1 MAHPTRTRR
10 QFLAHTASGFGATWI
25 AAQWPAIAAV
35 HMHAAAAT
43 TNPRSLTFGFLTQD
57 EARDVEA
64 LAAQIVPSDDTP
76 GAREA
81 GALHFIDRSLH
92 TWAASIADP
101 FRSGCAI
108 SRRNSPPGTRTSRSL
123 RPTPRPRSRI

>member
-1 MAHPTRTRR
+1 MDRR
-10 QFLAHTASGFGATWI
+10 SVAGHRRGT
-25 AAQWPAIAAV
+25 
-35 HMHAAAAT
+35 HACRGRDHEST
-43 TNPRSLTFGFLTQD
+43 LLDFRFLTQD

-101 FRSGCAI
+101 FRVGLRDFQAEFATGHPHLTFAAADSQTQVAYLTQVD
-108 SRRNSPPGTRTSRSL
+108 GTEFFRTIRF
-123 RPTPRPRSRI
+123 